1 LSRKE
6 EVPAVT
12 RFQSKMATDQAKQ
25 IYRTR
30 SKVAEFPHAWIKSK
44 FGLARLRL
52 RGLVKAETELMW
64 AVLTYNL
71 THYFRLKAQAQ
82 AIA

>member
-1 LSRKE
+1 
-6 EVPAVT
+6 VT
-12 RFQSKMATDQAKQ
+12 RFQSKMATDLAKQ

-44 FGLARLRL
+44 F
-52 RGLVKAETELMW
+52 GLVKAETELMW

>member
-1 LSRKE
+1 
-6 EVPAVT
+6 
-12 RFQSKMATDQAKQ
+12 
-25 IYRTR
+25 
-30 SKVAEFPHAWIKSK
+30 VAEFPHAWIKSK
-44 FGLARLRL
+44 FGLAWLRL